1 MGTKLFTSSR
11 IELVDVSTIAA
22 DAIKINGQNHVATQ
36 SVTLVGKTNAAE
48 LLANAINTNTASH
61 GAVATAFNKVVG
73 SEMGNSFKMT
83 NSFTVG
89 GVTIG
94 VKSTMQEVVDQ
105 INESVAGVIATLG
118 NNNSLILSN
127 SDGGRL
133 L

>member
-1 MGTKLFTSSR
+1 MGK
-11 IELVDVSTIAA
+11 
-22 DAIKINGQNHVATQ
+22 
-36 SVTLVGKTNAAE
+36 
-48 LLANAINTNTASH
+48 
-61 GAVATAFNKVVG
+61 
-73 SEMGNSFKMT
+73 SFKMT

-127 SDGGRL
+127 SDGGQIIVAGNAPGCWS
-133 L
+133 